1 MKPTMTT
8 EEPRFV
14 SLAVG
19 LICLALGIVGLLL
32 FCNMAMIN
40 RLRIEADL
48 QDYARVVR
56 RSAISFG
63 EKERILDVIEL
74 IEDQLASGDQFGWRQ
89 WSRHNHIVREIL
101 EKGIDGDEGRLIER
115 ELQRVKRKIEEN
127 KQ

>member
-32 FCNMAMIN
+32 FCNLAMIN

-74 IEDQLASGDQFGWRQ
+74 IEDQLAVGDQCGWRQ
-89 WSRHNHIVREIL
+89 WSRHNRIVREIL

-115 ELQRVKRKIEEN
+115 ELQRVKRKMAEN
-127 KQ
+127 QP